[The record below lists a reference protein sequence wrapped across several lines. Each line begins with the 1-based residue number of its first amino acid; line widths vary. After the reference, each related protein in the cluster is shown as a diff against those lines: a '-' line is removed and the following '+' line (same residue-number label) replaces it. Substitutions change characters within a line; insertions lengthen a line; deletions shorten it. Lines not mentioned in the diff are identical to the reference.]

1 MWQVCHLNFYMQ
13 RSTSQHP
20 PLPLILYH
28 RPLDLPRVSA
38 NKSTFK
44 EEWNKTASVGRD
56 VGVTVF
62 TGTQHMLDL
71 LQFGHYLTYHQV
83 QH

>member
-1 MWQVCHLNFYMQ
+1 MRQVCHLKFYMQ

-20 PLPLILYH
+20 PLPRILYH

-38 NKSTFK
+38 NKSTST
-44 EEWNKTASVGRD
+44 EERNKTASVGRD
-56 VGVTVF
+56 VSVAVF

-71 LQFGHYLTYHQV
+71 LQLGRYLTYRQV
-83 QH
+83 